1 MDLIIPAYNI
11 KPALAAKFEDKI
23 AKIMHRKRHEEIN
36 RFRNEAKPPR
46 LPEPEAK
53 RTGSAKGRM
62 NNPTD
67 ELVLKLLRSEELQ
80 MNEVSDRLGLS
91 RQLTRAIL
99 ERLYSRKLLVR
110 RREGLFYR
118 WRTEVEGPIKTD

>member
-1 MDLIIPAYNI
+1 MEIIVPAYNI
-11 KPALAAKFEDKI
+11 KPALAALYEGQI
-23 AKIMHRKRHEEIN
+23 AKIMHRKRDEEIN
-36 RFRNEAKPPR
+36 RFRGEAKPPR

-67 ELVLKLLRSEELQ
+67 ELVLRLLRAEELM

-99 ERLYSRKLLVR
+99 ERLYSRKLLDR

-118 WRTEVEGPIKTD
+118 WKVREDQC